1 MTGRVTEMTTA
12 DCWEMLRR
20 QEFGRLA
27 YHLGEGVQIAPINY
41 AIDGDCIIFR
51 TAEGSKLSGIL
62 GNGDVAFEID
72 ELIDAAAASVVVRGR
87 AVELTGDA
95 AIAVDQLRLR
105 PWVRTVKNHVISIK
119 VTEISGRFFML
130 SKPWLHMVPS

>member
-1 MTGRVTEMTTA
+1 MTGRVTEMTNA

-41 AIDGDCIIFR
+41 AVDGDCIVFR

-62 GNGDVAFEID
+62 GNGDVALS
-72 ELIDAAAASVVVRGR
+72 LIHIS
-87 AVELTGDA
+87 EPT
-95 AIAVDQLRLR
+95 R
-105 PWVRTVKNHVISIK
+105 PY
-119 VTEISGRFFML
+119 
-130 SKPWLHMVPS
+130 